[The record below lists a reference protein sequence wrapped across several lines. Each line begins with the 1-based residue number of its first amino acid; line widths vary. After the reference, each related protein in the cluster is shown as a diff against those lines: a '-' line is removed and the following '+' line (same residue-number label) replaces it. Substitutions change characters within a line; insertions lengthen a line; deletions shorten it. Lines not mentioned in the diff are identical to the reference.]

1 MIARTLAIST
11 LGIRLSQIMAIMMDI
26 FSDFLLIFDQIQI
39 NAREKINVRKV
50 SLIWSID
57 SREWVSVV
65 EKPLGHAILYS

>member
-1 MIARTLAIST
+1 
-11 LGIRLSQIMAIMMDI
+11 MAIMMDI